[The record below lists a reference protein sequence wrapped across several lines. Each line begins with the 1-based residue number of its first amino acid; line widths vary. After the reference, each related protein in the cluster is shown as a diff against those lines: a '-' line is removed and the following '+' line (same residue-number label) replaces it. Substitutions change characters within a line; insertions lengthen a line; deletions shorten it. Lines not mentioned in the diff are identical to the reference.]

1 MAEIISIKVIGNL
14 SDKFK
19 KQGKTVVLA
28 GGCFDLFHPG
38 HVIFLEKA
46 KKAGDV
52 LIVLLESDE
61 KIKAIKG
68 SERPVYSQAERAKV
82 LSALSPVDCI
92 IPLPYL
98 KNDSEYD
105 ELVAKIMPDIIATTS
120 NNENVHH
127 FRRTAKQT
135 GAKLKFVTKL
145 IGGHSTSSLID
156 SVTVQ

>member
-1 MAEIISIKVIGNL
+1 MAEIVSINIIGNL

-28 GGCFDLFHPG
+28 GGCFDLLHPG

-68 SERPVYSQAERAKV
+68 MKRPVLTQAERAR
-82 LSALSPVDCI
+82 ALSVLVPVDYI
-92 IPLPYL
+92 IKLPYL
-98 KNDSEYD
+98 KDDSEYD

-127 FRRTAKQT
+127 FRRTAKLT

-145 IGGHSTSSLID
+145 IGGHSTSFLID
-156 SVTVQ
+156 SIAVQ